1 MKSLDKNFENSN
13 GQNLG
18 NFHSQNLEISRNIN
32 WKTTKAAVFRKRKNA
47 LKAVKD
53 IDFVNINSLIG
64 LYKQKD
70 EIIKNTIN
78 FLGGNGANHTLL
90 WGDMGCGKSSLCK
103 SVFTMFFDKNL
114 RVIEILKD
122 DLENLIDIL
131 DEVREIN
138 EYKFIIYIDD
148 LSFEQGDF
156 SYKYLK
162 PLLEGSIELPPKN
175 VLIYATSNR
184 RHLVNEKMD
193 SEIHQKEAVN
203 ERLSLSQ
210 RFGLQISFYEG
221 GFSEYLDIV
230 DSYFKG
236 FKGDTSELH
245 LKAKQF
251 AMLRASRSGR
261 VAKQF
266 YLTFKDEFK
275 NDKK

>member
-1 MKSLDKNFENSN
+1 MKNFDSL
-13 GQNLG
+13 NLKTTNLDNK
-18 NFHSQNLEISRNIN
+18 NFQISKNIE
-32 WKTTKAAVFRKRKNA
+32 WETTKAAIFRKSKNA
-47 LKAVKD
+47 LKKVSD
-53 IDFVNINSLIG
+53 IDFIDIDLLVG
-64 LYKQKD
+64 LDRQKD
-70 EIIKNTIN
+70 EIIKNTKN
-78 FLGGNGANHTLL
+78 FLDDKGANHALL

-103 SVFTMFFDKNL
+103 AVFTMFFNQNL
-114 RVIEILKD
+114 RVIEISKH
-122 DLENLIDIL
+122 DLESLIDIL
-131 DEVREIN
+131 DEIREIN

-148 LSFEQGDF
+148 LSFEDGDF
-156 SYKYLK
+156 SYKFLK
-162 PLLEGSIELPPKN
+162 PVLEGSIELPPKN

-184 RHLVNEKMD
+184 RHLVNEKM
-193 SEIHQKEAVN
+193 SNEIHEKEAVN
-203 ERLSLSQ
+203 ERLSLAQ

-236 FKGDTSELH
+236 FKGDISELH

-266 YLTFKDEFK
+266 YLAFKDEFK